1 MTLSPLSHTKE
12 EEDIW
17 NNKISNEKKKKEKEK
32 KIKGTAK
39 VPAPKV
45 LLTQS
50 TLTLVDHYGILKEM
64 W

>member
-1 MTLSPLSHTKE
+1 MK
-12 EEDIW
+12 
-17 NNKISNEKKKKEKEK
+17 KKKKKEKEK